1 MQRQQLN
8 LLSHTNSLACC
19 HQLTSRNINS
29 LSNSRLARQR
39 ISYRPTVL
47 AANSD
52 RNPHSSR
59 INDVALLS
67 HQNGVYTVGGSI
79 QTPVST
85 SHVYDMLIDYPN
97 LNRVFSSIDE
107 CHTLSEQSA
116 LQLLQICRWEF
127 LAFSGTFKTLLNVH
141 EERDA
146 GRVVFSLIKSSFM
159 KDFEG
164 QWQVTSNA
172 NWLHALHIM
181 PLLTE

>member
-116 LQLLQICRWEF
+116 LQLLQLTGTPDGGCHVEHK
-127 LAFSGTFKTLLNVH
+127 LKVQPVLDAPALFSGYAQRIFVK
-141 EERDA
+141 
-146 GRVVFSLIKSSFM
+146 
-159 KDFEG
+159 
-164 QWQVTSNA
+164 QVTKVLEDLLA
-172 NWLHALHIM
+172 ALK
-181 PLLTE
+181 TQEQS